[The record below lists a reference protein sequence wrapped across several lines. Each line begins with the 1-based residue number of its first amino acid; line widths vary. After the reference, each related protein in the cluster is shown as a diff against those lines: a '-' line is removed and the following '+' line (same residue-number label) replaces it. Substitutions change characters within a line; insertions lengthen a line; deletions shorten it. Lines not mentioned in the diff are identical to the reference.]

1 MFDVILIGC
10 GITGAAT
17 AYELSKYRL
26 SVAVLERENDV
37 ACGATKANSAILHA
51 GYDPEPGSLM
61 ARCNVRGAAL
71 ARELCRKLDV
81 PYRPTGSLVIA
92 FHAGERAALEA
103 LYARGLRNGVPGLE
117 LLDGSTARALE
128 PSLSP
133 QVIAALHAPTAA
145 ICSPWEYCLA
155 LAETAVRNGVQVH
168 LSSGVTAIRRVGG
181 GWRLETA
188 SGSYEAR
195 CVLNAAGLQADRV
208 HDLAAPH
215 AFTLRGVRGQY
226 HLLDKSEGSRVS
238 HVVFPC
244 PGPQGKGV
252 LVAPTVH
259 GNLIVG
265 PNAEPVEGGDTATT
279 SQGLAYVRE
288 KALRAIPSICFQED
302 IRSFAGVRAVA
313 EGGDFLIREA
323 EGAPGFF
330 DLAGICSPGLTAA
343 PAVAEYA
350 VELLGAA
357 GLPLRLKP
365 DFICERKR
373 LRFHTLSPEAK
384 TALVRQR
391 PEYGRVICR
400 CETVTEGEILDALR
414 APIPPRSLDGLKRRT
429 NTGMGRCQGGFC
441 APRLVELLSDALGIP
456 ATRILQEGAGTWLL
470 AGETKGGPAHV

>member
-1 MFDVILIGC
+1 M
-10 GITGAAT
+10 
-17 AYELSKYRL
+17 
-26 SVAVLERENDV
+26 
-37 ACGATKANSAILHA
+37 
-51 GYDPEPGSLM
+51 
-61 ARCNVRGAAL
+61 
-71 ARELCRKLDV
+71 
-81 PYRPTGSLVIA
+81 
-92 FHAGERAALEA
+92 
-103 LYARGLRNGVPGLE
+103 
-117 LLDGSTARALE
+117 
-128 PSLSP
+128 
-133 QVIAALHAPTAA
+133 
-145 ICSPWEYCLA
+145 
-155 LAETAVRNGVQVH
+155 
-168 LSSGVTAIRRVGG
+168 
-181 GWRLETA
+181 
-188 SGSYEAR
+188 
-195 CVLNAAGLQADRV
+195 
-208 HDLAAPH
+208 
-215 AFTLRGVRGQY
+215 
-226 HLLDKSEGSRVS
+226 
-238 HVVFPC
+238 
-244 PGPQGKGV
+244 

-288 KALRAIPSICFQED
+288 KALRSIPSICFQED